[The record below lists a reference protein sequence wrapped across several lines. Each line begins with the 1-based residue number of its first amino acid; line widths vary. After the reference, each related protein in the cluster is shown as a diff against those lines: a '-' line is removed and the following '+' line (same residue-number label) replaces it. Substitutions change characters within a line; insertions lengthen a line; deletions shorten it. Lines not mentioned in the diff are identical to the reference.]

1 MKILVA
7 PLDWG
12 LGHATRCVPLVRRFL
27 AEGHEVVLAG
37 NGRSG
42 QWLKRYFPQL
52 PFLSDI
58 PGHAI
63 TYPERGAI
71 FWHLLRQYRP
81 MRQTLEAEHRWL
93 AAAIDAH
100 GIERVVS
107 DNRYGLHHP
116 GVHCILLTH
125 QLFPVVP
132 FYLRR
137 LVHGHIA
144 QWAGA
149 FDEVWIPDVEDNTRN
164 FSGELSHGAF
174 PHPVNFIGPLSR
186 FTGAAA
192 PSVPVIDLFASV
204 SGPEPART
212 VFENTLLQLSDT
224 LRLTTTL
231 TGGIP
236 TDATPQRN
244 AYAVRHADLSDTA
257 FREAVAG
264 SKRVVCR
271 SGYSTLMDLHA
282 LGATALLVPTPGQ
295 SEQEYLARHWSA
307 HWGFSMC
314 RQQDLAAKLARHPA
328 LHGKP

>member
-42 QWLKRYFPQL
+42 LWLKRYFPQL
-52 PFLSDI
+52 QFLGDI
-58 PGHAI
+58 PGYAI
-63 TYPERGAI
+63 TYPHHGAV

-81 MRQTLEAEHRWL
+81 MRKTLEAEHRWL
-93 AAAIDAH
+93 AGVVAAH
-100 GIERVVS
+100 GIGQVVS

-116 GVHCILLTH
+116 SARCILLTH

-137 LVHGHIA
+137 LVHRQIA
-144 QWAGA
+144 HWVNA
-149 FDEVWIPDVEDNTRN
+149 FDDIWIPDVEDATHN
-164 FSGELSHGAF
+164 FSGALSHGPFARN
-174 PHPVNFIGPLSR
+174 VTFIGPLSR
-186 FTGAAA
+186 FSQPVSPAA
-192 PSVPVIDLFASV
+192 PMTDLFASV
-204 SGPEPART
+204 SGPEPSRS
-212 VFENTLLQLSDT
+212 VFEDALLQLSNT
-224 LRLTTTL
+224 LRLSTIL

-236 TDATPQRN
+236 SDATPQRST
-244 AYAVRHADLSDTA
+244 YAVRHSDMSDMA

-264 SKRVVCR
+264 SKLVVCR

-282 LGATALLVPTPGQ
+282 LGARALLVPTPGQ
-295 SEQEYLARHWSA
+295 SEQEYLAGYWSA

-314 RQQDLAAKLARHPA
+314 RQQDLAAELARHPA
-328 LHGKP
+328 LQGKP